1 MNRSPLNILAALLV
15 VAGVSGVAR
24 GDEAAPVDPFLP
36 PAAAAK
42 PSLGA
47 SGGIPAGANPF
58 RSAAAAD
65 AGAKSG
71 GGSPA
76 LANRPGGK
84 SRREMSDQALL
95 DARRALSVG
104 DLAKAQQ
111 FLGQAEQLQV
121 AYDGPGDSPV
131 SVAESIR
138 QGQEA
143 AELRKSSG
151 GGTAWRQS
159 YAKFLVAQSD
169 ALLSWNDLDTATRTA
184 NEALQLNPQYPGG
197 GVTPQDLLRRIAERR
212 KENATAGAASAAVAP
227 AAAPTIAD
235 AKAKSLDLLAQAR
248 TAMQGGDLKAA
259 EALAGQASAL
269 NVPDSQYAPQED
281 RPSRLAADLLR
292 ARGES
297 QSTELAAASIPSTML
312 PSTMLPST
320 STPAADDYTQA
331 TIGMETGPALQLA
344 QVPDEAPLPLPGAA
358 EPLGGD
364 AKTLLEAGEQ
374 ALKAGD
380 RDGALENFQAAYRLR
395 DQLDLLAQQ
404 QLQGHLQ
411 MLSVDAPKGDHSEP
425 LPKPDGEMLDA
436 TASGQ
441 SVAARQV
448 SAEVNDRQSKARR
461 VLEKDPKQAL
471 ALLREA
477 RTLVEESALE
487 DSLKRQLFSRV
498 DAGLKDTEKYIEAH
512 RSEMELD
519 AQNKEILD
527 EIDRER
533 VVKLEIQQRIAEM
546 VDQYNKLVD
555 EHRYAEAEV
564 VANRAY
570 EMAPDELVVQQ
581 INLQA
586 KLIRRE
592 AFSRD
597 IRAQSEEGVANTQLD
612 IRKTASQAL
621 VDATNNFGYGDNW
634 DAIKNRRAQ
643 SELNARS
650 NLKEIEIQQKLN
662 TPVLPRYEQTPL
674 TKVVESLSQIAGI
687 NIHLD
692 PRGLQQEGVASDTPI
707 TLVLPH
713 DIMLKSALTLI
724 LEPLHLTYTIKDEV
738 LKITSEDIRDG
749 DIIRKVYPVGDLVI
763 PIPNFVPN
771 NNMGLQGLINDAY
784 AAMGGAG
791 VGAPGPL
798 AVVAGTDPGQV
809 SGPLPK
815 HAMGQFAMPGA
826 QNLTGGGGGGGPMT
840 SGPGG
845 LGGAASADFDS
856 LIDLITSTIEH
867 DSWMENGTGEGEI
880 MPFPTNLSLVISQTQ
895 RVHEQIADLLEQL
908 RRLQDLQV
916 TVEVRFIRLTDN
928 FFERIGVDF
937 DFNIED
943 GTGLSTNP
951 AVPGALFPGAHFEP
965 SRRSATVGLDA
976 AGTFPAYTVDLDL
989 PFRNESFGLS
999 VPQFGQAQAVGT
1011 FGFSIL
1017 SDIEAFFVIQASQG
1031 DQRANVLQ
1039 APKVTLFNGQQAV
1052 VVDSSFVPFVISVIP
1067 VVGDF
1072 AAAQQPV
1079 IVVLSEGTLMTV
1091 QAVVSDDRRYVR
1103 LTLVPFF
1110 SSIGDVR
1117 TFTFEG
1123 SETSKKS
1130 SASTDDNT
1138 DGKSES
1144 KDDSEEVTRSGTT
1157 VQLPT
1162 FQIISVATTVSVP
1175 DGGTVLLG
1183 GIKRLRE
1190 GRNEFGV
1197 PLLSKVPYIDRLFR
1211 NVGIGRETDSLM
1223 MMVTPHIIIQ
1233 EEEEEKLGVATE

>member
-1 MNRSPLNILAALLV
+1 LVAAGAPRALH
-15 VAGVSGVAR
+15 

-42 PSLGA
+42 PSLGG
-47 SGGIPAGANPF
+47 SGGAQAGANPF

-71 GGSPA
+71 EGSSA
-76 LANRPGGK
+76 VATRAGGK

-138 QGQEA
+138 QGQEV

-159 YAKFLVAQSD
+159 YAKFLVTQSD
-169 ALLSWNDLDTATRTA
+169 ALLSWNDLETATRSA

-197 GVTPQDLLRRIAERR
+197 GVTPQDLLRRISERR
-212 KENATAGAASAAVAP
+212 QANDAAGAASLAVAP
-227 AAAPTIAD
+227 AATPSIAD

-248 TAMQGGDLKAA
+248 TAMQAGDLKAA

-269 NVPDSQYAPQED
+269 NVPDSQFAPQED

-297 QSTELAAASIPSTML
+297 QSTELAAATI

-320 STPAADDYTQA
+320 STPAAVDYTQA
-331 TIGMETGPALQLA
+331 TLGMETGPALQLA

-411 MLSVDAPKGDHSEP
+411 MLSVDAPKSDPAER
-425 LPKPDGEMLDA
+425 LPTPDGEMLDA

-461 VLEKDPKQAL
+461 VLEKDPKQAIT
-471 ALLREA
+471 LLREA
-477 RTLVEESALE
+477 RTLVEESTLE

-498 DAGLKDTEKYIEAH
+498 DAGLKDAEKYIEAH

-570 EMAPDELVVQQ
+570 EMAPEELVVQQ

-592 AFSRD
+592 AFSRE
-597 IRAQSEEGVANTQLD
+597 INSQSEDGVANTQLD

-634 DAIKNRRAQ
+634 DSIKNRRAQ

-692 PRGLQQEGVASDTPI
+692 PRGLEQEGVASDTPI
-707 TLVLPH
+707 TLTLPH

-749 DIIRKVYPVGDLVI
+749 DVQRKVYPVGDLVI

-791 VGAPGPL
+791 AGAPGPL
-798 AVVAGTDPGQV
+798 AVVAGTNPGQV

-815 HAMGQFAMPGA
+815 NAMGQFAMPGA
-826 QNLTGGGGGGGPMT
+826 QNLTGGGGSAPMS

-845 LGGAASADFDS
+845 LGGAAQADFDS
-856 LIDLITSTIEH
+856 LIDLIVSTVEH

-880 MPFPTNLSLVISQTQ
+880 QPFPTNLSLVISQTQ

-943 GTGLSTNP
+943 GTGISTNP
-951 AVPGALFPGAHFEP
+951 ALPGSLFPGAVFEP
-965 SRRSATVGLDA
+965 PRRSATVGIDA

-999 VPQFGQAQAVGT
+999 VPQFGQAQTVGT

-1017 SDIEAFFVIQASQG
+1017 SDIEAYFVIQASQG

-1123 SETSKKS
+1123 SETSRTS

-1144 KDDSEEVTRSGTT
+1144 KDDSEEVTKSGTT